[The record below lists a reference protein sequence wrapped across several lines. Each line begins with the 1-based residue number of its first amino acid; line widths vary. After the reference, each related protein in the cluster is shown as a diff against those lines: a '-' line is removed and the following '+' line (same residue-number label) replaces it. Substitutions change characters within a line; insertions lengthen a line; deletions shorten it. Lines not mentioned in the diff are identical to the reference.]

1 MTKKVTII
9 NADDNNPE
17 LNAFFGGDEF
27 YDEDTL
33 VVVESNFDEFNAGE
47 VATESLAF
55 SQGSAVTRFDRAG
68 RGVSVKIRAFGTSV
82 NTIELF
88 AFNQRENAEL
98 STNGQ
103 LKHIISIEDVSNTHW
118 AGEAMQIEGTL
129 VSMRLGATA
138 VDGSREIDITWETT
152 QPDFR
157 LVSI

>member
-1 MTKKVTII
+1 MAKIVNII
-9 NADDNNPE
+9 NADNNSTE
-17 LNAFFGGDEF
+17 ISAFFGGDEF

-68 RGVSVKIRAFGTSV
+68 RGVSVKIRAFGDDV

-88 AFNQRENAEL
+88 AFNQRANAEL
-98 STNGQ
+98 STSGQ
-103 LKHIISIEDVSNTHW
+103 LKHIISIEDSENLHW
-118 AGEAMQIEGTL
+118 AGGAMQIEGTL

-138 VDGSREIDITWETT
+138 VDGSREIDISWETT